1 MKSTLRISALFF
13 VGLIVLIGPVSCS
26 ESYSTSL
33 QLTATANAANA
44 TEIPATL
51 TLTPTVFVPTFTPTS
66 TYTPIPTSTHPPT
79 ITPQSSTPSATPLPP
94 YPSGTQTLSVIYYSQ
109 SGDTLPAVAQRFNVK
124 TGEISSEA
132 TLPTT
137 GLIEPMTLLI
147 IPNRLTD
154 YGPSQVSFPDSEVVY
169 SPAVL
174 GFDLH
179 DFLSNT
185 SGYMKTY
192 EEYVMS
198 WMDGAEVVNKVALDN
213 SINPRLLVA
222 ILDYQSHWVSGFP
235 PTELQ
240 RYFPMGLIRD
250 DAKGLYQQLKWV
262 VSELNIGYYGWRAGI
277 LTSVTLKDGTQIHL
291 APNLNA
297 GTAAIQ
303 VFFAQ
308 IAANRQEWENILE
321 GENSF
326 TKTYEALFGEP
337 WLKAFEPLYPT
348 NLTQPPMELPFLPG
362 QTWANTGGPHSAWGV
377 DGALAALD
385 FAPPTDT
392 HGCKASDEWVVASA
406 PGMVVRSG
414 NGVVIEDLDGDG
426 YEQTGWNI
434 MYLHIGTEGRVPVGT
449 FLSVNDRIG
458 HPSCEGGDATGSHL
472 HIARKFNGEWI
483 LADGAVP
490 FVLSGWT
497 AHFSG
502 VPYVGSLT
510 KDDQI
515 VISSLVA
522 EHKSLV
528 TRPVSP

>member
-1 MKSTLRISALFF
+1 MKFTLRSSVLSLA
-13 VGLIVLIGPVSCS
+13 GLVLILAPTACA
-26 ESYSTSL
+26 ESYSTS
-33 QLTATANAANA
+33 QELTATAHAALI
-44 TEIPATL
+44 TEIPASS
-51 TLTPTVFVPTFTPTS
+51 TPTVLLPTFTPTS
-66 TYTPIPTSTHPPT
+66 TYTPIPTSTYPPT
-79 ITPQSSTPSATPLPP
+79 VTPQSLTPAATPLPT
-94 YPSGTQTLSVIYYSQ
+94 YPSSTQTLSVMYYSQ

-124 TGEISSEA
+124 PEEISA
-132 TLPTT
+132 QVTLPAT
-137 GLIEPMTLLI
+137 GLIEPQTLLI

-154 YGPSQVSFPDSEVVY
+154 FGPAQVSFPDSEVVY

-174 GFDLH
+174 GFNTH

-185 SGYMKTY
+185 SGYLKSY

-198 WMDGAEVVNKVALDN
+198 WMDGAAIVDKVAIDN
-213 SINPRLLVA
+213 SINPRLLLA

-235 PTELQ
+235 STEVEKT
-240 RYFPMGLIRD
+240 YPMGLVRG
-250 DAKGLYQQLKWV
+250 DAEGLYQQLKWV
-262 VSELNIGYYGWRAGI
+262 VSELSIGYYGWRAGI
-277 LTSVTLKDGTQIHL
+277 LTSVTLKDGTQVHL

-308 IAANRQEWENILE
+308 IAANREEWNQILE
-321 GENSF
+321 GQSNF

-348 NLTQPPMELPFLPG
+348 NLTQPVLELPFLPG
-362 QTWANTGGPHSAWGV
+362 LAWSNTGGPHSAWGV

-392 HGCKASDEWVVASA
+392 HGCRPSEEWVVASA
-406 PGMVVRSG
+406 PGLVVRSG

-426 YEQTGWNI
+426 YEQTGWDI
-434 MYLHIGTEGRVPVGT
+434 MYLHMGTTGRVTVGT
-449 FLSVNDRIG
+449 YLNVNDRIG

-497 AHFSG
+497 AHYGG
-502 VPYVGSLT
+502 VPYVGTLT
-510 KDDQI
+510 KGDKT
-515 VISSLVA
+515 VISSLVGEA
-522 EHKSLV
+522 KSLV
-528 TRPVSP
+528 ARPASP